1 MVHHIKVLYCVV
13 LFLFIVLIGE
23 IWIYYK
29 RLYSLQIQMNSIAL
43 TQSTFINERTRY
55 FNSSKLPHNLQ
66 LIDLELLSNEL
77 MHFRIKRNI
86 ETSTNA
92 HHFTDQVSRKQFDF
106 VIIESRH
113 EKTCLRGLQV
123 KLKLAYSATEAS

>member
-1 MVHHIKVLYCVV
+1 MFHHIKVLYGVV

-29 RLYSLQIQMNSIAL
+29 RLYSLQIQINSIAL

-55 FNSSKLPHNLQ
+55 FNSSKLQHNLQ
-66 LIDLELLSNEL
+66 LIDLELLSSEL

-86 ETSTNA
+86 QTSTNA
-92 HHFTDQVSRKQFDF
+92 HHFTDQACAHS
-106 VIIESRH
+106 
-113 EKTCLRGLQV
+113 
-123 KLKLAYSATEAS
+123 

>member
-1 MVHHIKVLYCVV
+1 MFHHIKVLYGVV

-29 RLYSLQIQMNSIAL
+29 RLYSLQIQINSIAL

-55 FNSSKLPHNLQ
+55 FNSSKLQHNLQ
-66 LIDLELLSNEL
+66 LIDLELLSSEL

-86 ETSTNA
+86 QTSTNA
-92 HHFTDQVSRKQFDF
+92 HHFTDQVSRKKFDLI
-106 VIIESRH
+106 IIELRH
-113 EKTCLRGLQV
+113 EKPCLGVSDRV
-123 KLKLAYSATEAS
+123 RLKPA